1 MMPPP
6 EPLPGR
12 ISRVRWTLIGWMF
25 VVSAIAYLD
34 RVNISIAAQSLAG
47 AFHFDNLQLGWVFS
61 AFVIGYALFQAP
73 GGAVADRF
81 GPRAVL
87 ALGVVWWS
95 VFTSLITILPAG
107 WPGLLF
113 TVAALRFALGMG
125 EAVVYPASNCIVA
138 AWIPSRERGMANG
151 LIFAGVG
158 VGAGVTPPLI
168 TYFLLHYGWRASF
181 WASSA
186 VGLLAGAVWYL
197 VARDGPAQ
205 HPWVTPG
212 EATFIEAGLPPASR
226 RDHAK
231 PRWGALL
238 RNRSLL
244 AITFAY
250 FCYGY
255 VAYIYFTW
263 FFIYLRTARGLD
275 LRQSSYYTMLP
286 FLGMAI
292 GSPLG
297 GWVSDLLVRRWGKR
311 IGRCYLA
318 AASLGFASL
327 FTMLGTRMEGAEL
340 ASLVLA
346 CGVGALYFSQSTFW
360 SASADIGGS
369 AAGAASGFMNM
380 GAQTGSAV
388 TALVTPRLAVHF
400 GWSASFAAAAALAAA
415 GALAWLLVRPV
426 EDSG

>member
-1 MMPPP
+1 
-6 EPLPGR
+6 
-12 ISRVRWTLIGWMF
+12 
-25 VVSAIAYLD
+25 
-34 RVNISIAAQSLAG
+34 
-47 AFHFDNLQLGWVFS
+47 
-61 AFVIGYALFQAP
+61 
-73 GGAVADRF
+73 
-81 GPRAVL
+81 
-87 ALGVVWWS
+87 
-95 VFTSLITILPAG
+95 
-107 WPGLLF
+107 
-113 TVAALRFALGMG
+113 
-125 EAVVYPASNCIVA
+125 
-138 AWIPSRERGMANG
+138 
-151 LIFAGVG
+151 
-158 VGAGVTPPLI
+158 
-168 TYFLLHYGWRASF
+168 
-181 WASSA
+181 
-186 VGLLAGAVWYL
+186 
-197 VARDGPAQ
+197 
-205 HPWVTPG
+205 
-212 EATFIEAGLPPASR
+212 
-226 RDHAK
+226 
-231 PRWGALL
+231 
-238 RNRSLL
+238 
-244 AITFAY
+244 
-250 FCYGY
+250 
-255 VAYIYFTW
+255 
-263 FFIYLRTARGLD
+263 
-275 LRQSSYYTMLP
+275 MLP

-318 AASLGFASL
+318 AASLGFAAL

>member
-1 MMPPP
+1 MPPT
-6 EPLPGR
+6 R
-12 ISRVRWTLIGWMF
+12 ASRVRWTLIGWMF

-34 RVNISIAAQSLAG
+34 RVNISIAGQSIA
-47 AFHFDNLQLGWVFS
+47 AEFHFSNLELGWVFS

-73 GGAVADRF
+73 GGAVADYF

-95 VFTSLITILPAG
+95 VFTSLITVLPAG
-107 WPGLLF
+107 WPVLLF
-113 TVAALRFALGMG
+113 TVMALRFALGMG
-125 EAVVYPASNCIVA
+125 EAVVYPASSCIVA
-138 AWIPSRERGMANG
+138 AWIPSRERGVANG

-158 VGAGVTPPLI
+158 VGAGIAPPLI
-168 TYFLLHYGWRASF
+168 SYFLRHYGWRSSF

-186 VGLLAGAVWYL
+186 IGLTAGAIWYA
-197 VARDGPAQ
+197 VARDRPAR
-205 HPWVTPG
+205 HPWVTPA
-212 EATFIEAGLPPASR
+212 ETALIEAGLPQASR
-226 RDHAK
+226 LGRAK
-231 PRWGALL
+231 PRWSELIGE
-238 RNRSLL
+238 RNLL

-250 FCYGY
+250 FGYGY

-275 LRQSSYYTMLP
+275 LQHSSYYAMLP

-297 GWVSDLLVRRWGKR
+297 GWVSDALVERRGKR
-311 IGRCYLA
+311 VGRCYLA
-318 AASLGFASL
+318 AVSLGVAAL
-327 FTMLGTRMEGAEL
+327 FTVSGTLAARAQV

-346 CGVGALYFSQSTFW
+346 GGVGALYFSQSTFW
-360 SASADIGGS
+360 SATADIGGA

-388 TALVTPRLAVHF
+388 TALTTPLIAARF
-400 GWSASFAAAAALAAA
+400 GWAASFGAAAALAAA
-415 GALAWLLVRPV
+415 GAAAWLLVRPV
-426 EDSG
+426 EDVE

>member
-1 MMPPP
+1 MIPLP
-6 EPLPGR
+6 EARPGR
-12 ISRVRWTLIGWMF
+12 ISRVRWELIGWMF

-34 RVNISIAAQSLAG
+34 RVNISIAGQALA
-47 AFHFDNLQLGWVFS
+47 ADFHFDNLQLGWIFG

-73 GGAVADRF
+73 GGAAADRF

-95 VFTSLITILPAG
+95 VFTSLITILPVG
-107 WPGLLF
+107 LPGLLLS
-113 TVAALRFALGMG
+113 VAACRFALGMG
-125 EAVVYPASNCIVA
+125 ESVVYPASNCIVA
-138 AWIPSRERGMANG
+138 AWIPSYERGIANG
-151 LIFAGVG
+151 FIFAGVG

-168 TYFLLHYGWRASF
+168 AYFLQHYGWRSSF

-186 VGLLAGAVWYL
+186 LGLLAGAGWYWL
-197 VARDGPAQ
+197 ARNRPAQ
-205 HPWVTPG
+205 HPRVTPG
-212 EATFIEAGLPPASR
+212 EAALIESGLPSGRGSEGARPS
-226 RDHAK
+226 
-231 PRWGALL
+231 WGVLL
-238 RNRSLL
+238 RNQSLV

-263 FFIYLRTARGLD
+263 FFIYLRTARNLD
-275 LRQSSYYTMLP
+275 LRQSSYYAMLP

-292 GSPLG
+292 ASPLG
-297 GWVSDLLVRRWGKR
+297 GYVSDRLVRRWGKR

-318 AASLGFASL
+318 AASLGFAAI
-327 FTMLGTRMEGAEL
+327 FTLLGTRVGGAAL
-340 ASLVLA
+340 ASVVLA

-360 SASADIGGS
+360 SASADIGGR

-388 TALVTPRLAVHF
+388 TALVTPRLAAHF
-400 GWSASFAAAAALAAA
+400 GWPASFAAAAALAAA
-415 GALAWLLVRPV
+415 GALAWLFAKPE
-426 EDSG
+426 EDSA